1 MLGNIQCMS
10 VRTNIGLG
18 LGLETSLDEE
28 SVDNFMEVEKKGG
41 EERGVVSTVISS
53 INMWNRPRRLVG
65 EEAVVDASTRGSSL
79 SVCHRPRSLLFA
91 KQTVPS
97 CVLR

>member
-1 MLGNIQCMS
+1 MYECTNQYR
-10 VRTNIGLG
+10 VRVRVRNL
-18 LGLETSLDEE
+18 LDEE

-65 EEAVVDASTRGSSL
+65 KRL
-79 SVCHRPRSLLFA
+79 
-91 KQTVPS
+91 
-97 CVLR
+97 

>member
-1 MLGNIQCMS
+1 M
-10 VRTNIGLG
+10 
-18 LGLETSLDEE
+18 
-28 SVDNFMEVEKKGG
+28 EKKGG
-41 EERGVVSTVISS
+41 EECGVVSTVISS

-65 EEAVVDASTRGSSL
+65 EEAVVDASTPVSSL
-79 SVCHRPRSLLFA
+79 SVCHRPRRLLFA